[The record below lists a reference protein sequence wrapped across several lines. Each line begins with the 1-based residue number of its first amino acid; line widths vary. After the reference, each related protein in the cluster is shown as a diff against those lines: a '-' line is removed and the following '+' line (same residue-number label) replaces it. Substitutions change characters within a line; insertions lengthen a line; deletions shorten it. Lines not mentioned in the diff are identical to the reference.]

1 MNPQDTELM
10 NRYIYQVT
18 RRLPVDQRNEIGLEL
33 QELISDMAEDS
44 GSMDEILMKLGDPA
58 ELAKKY
64 QDTSHHLIGPE
75 YYDTYLWFLR
85 TVLICALIPVLV
97 MSIFETVKNSSISA
111 VVNILSNTFITGI
124 SVFGGITLM
133 FAVMERQKI
142 RFDLKIQSQWS
153 VNDLG
158 DNFSGGNRGW
168 SPKALTPLP
177 HKKAILHRSD
187 SIASIVF
194 IVIFCIFLIFAPHLF
209 SALTVGEALM
219 TEPIFNME
227 YWNIILPL
235 FIIAMV
241 ISLIDEVVRL
251 VHGHYC
257 IPVMISSIV
266 CGGLQI
272 IIGFILLK
280 VFRFVNPNFI
290 LQIQAALGEKP
301 NDFGNFLAQ
310 IGGET
315 LNNVLFIFIFL
326 VTVLEVGVA
335 VYKTMRYGHEKSAG
349 Q

>member
-1 MNPQDTELM
+1 MNPNDIELM

-18 RRLPVDQRNEIGLEL
+18 RRLPMDQRNEVGLEL

-64 QDTSHHLIGPE
+64 QDTTHHLIGPE

-85 TVLICALIPVLV
+85 TVLVCALIPVFV
-97 MSIFETVKNSSISA
+97 MSIFETVKNGSISA
-111 VVNILSNTFITGI
+111 TLDILSNTFITGI
-124 SVFGGITLM
+124 AVFGGITLM
-133 FAVMERQKI
+133 FAIMERQKI
-142 RFDLKIQSQWS
+142 KFDLKLQAQWS

-158 DNFSGGNRGW
+158 DNFSGGSRSW

-177 HKKAILHRSD
+177 HKKAIIHRSD
-187 SIASIVF
+187 SIISIVF
-194 IVIFCIFLIFAPHLF
+194 IVIFCIFLVFAPGLF
-209 SALTVGEALM
+209 STLSMGESVV
-219 TEPIFNME
+219 TEPIFNMDH
-227 YWNIILPL
+227 WNVILPL
-235 FIIAMV
+235 FIIAMF

-290 LQIQAALGEKP
+290 LQIQTALGEKP

-310 IGGET
+310 IGGDT
-315 LNNVLFIFIFL
+315 LNGMLFIFIFL

-335 VYKTMRYGHEKSAG
+335 VYKTMRYGHEKSAC